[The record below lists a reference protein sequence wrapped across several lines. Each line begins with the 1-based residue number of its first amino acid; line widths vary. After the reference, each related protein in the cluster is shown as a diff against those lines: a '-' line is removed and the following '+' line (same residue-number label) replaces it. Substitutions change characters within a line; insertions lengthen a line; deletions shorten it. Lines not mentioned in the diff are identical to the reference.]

1 MSVPKKARGKMSKEQ
16 TIKVHDPIFR
26 QTFLLYCNYEFSVFY
41 KEVLGEEYGG
51 DCGVVSGYCINT
63 DHSEICI
70 WLKDYN
76 DIPSLIH
83 ELQHAMQYALY
94 DRCYV
99 DRRES
104 ELPSYYMEFLSRE
117 FLCKYKEIGN
127 NNEN

>member
-1 MSVPKKARGKMSKEQ
+1 MKKQ
-16 TIKVHDPIFR
+16 IIKIYDPIFR
-26 QTFLLYCNYEFSVFY
+26 QTFLIFCNYSFQDFH
-41 KEVLGEEYGG
+41 KEVLGEDYNG
-51 DCGVVSGYCINT
+51 DCTVLNGYSINT
-63 DHSEICI
+63 DRSEICI

-76 DIPSLIH
+76 DTPALIH

-99 DRRES
+99 DRREA
-104 ELPSYYMEFLSRE
+104 ELPAYYMEFLSRE

>member
-1 MSVPKKARGKMSKEQ
+1 MSKEQ
-16 TIKVHDPIFR
+16 TIKVYDQIFR
-26 QTFLLYCNYEFSVFY
+26 QTFLLYCNYEFNVFY
-41 KEVLGEEYGG
+41 KEVLGEDYNG
-51 DCGVVSGYCINT
+51 DCNVLNGYSINT
-63 DHSEICI
+63 DRSEICV

-76 DIPSLIH
+76 DIPALIH

-99 DRRES
+99 DRREA
-104 ELPSYYMEFLSRE
+104 ELPAYYMEFLSRE